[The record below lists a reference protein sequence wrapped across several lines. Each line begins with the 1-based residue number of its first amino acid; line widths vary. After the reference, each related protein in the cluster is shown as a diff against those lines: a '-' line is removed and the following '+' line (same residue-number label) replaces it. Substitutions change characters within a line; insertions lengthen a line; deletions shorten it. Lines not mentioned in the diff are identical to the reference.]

1 MAPTL
6 GFGTIFGA
14 GINPRRKL
22 LQNYFKLRV
31 IRRHGLG
38 IICSCPIVFYNGM
51 FPFYKM
57 SRIGR

>member
-38 IICSCPIVFYNGM
+38 SYAAVQ
-51 FPFYKM
+51 
-57 SRIGR
+57 